1 MGIETAIGIGAGAS
15 ALGGIIGGVKGKPKQ
30 TTNTS
35 GTSQTVFDPA
45 TGREKQLQDQSYQQY
60 LKQLQLA
67 DMQQQAAAETD
78 PLRQAALQQQMQVLS
93 GEAFGGPNEQELQQ
107 INQLRQA
114 MIGQGQGDIQ
124 RFIDDNM
131 RSTVSSAAGR
141 GLRGQA
147 LGELQGRV
155 LESGNEQYGNLVNQ
169 ANLTAAQQAIAMPQQ
184 RLQQQS
190 NAAAQGLTFAQQM
203 QQQAL
208 ANRQQTQNPYLL
220 QQLMNERLQGGITSQ
235 TGNSVTPGQGGGF
248 MGGLVGGLGG
258 AAQGALAGAQ
268 IGSLANGGWGTAAP
282 TNNAYA
288 VNAQNPQAVNSFFQ
302 NNQLQRPTFGG

>member
-15 ALGGIIGGVKGKPKQ
+15 ALGGVISGVKGKGASK
-30 TTNTS
+30 TNSTS
-35 GTSQTVFDPA
+35 TQQTVFDPA
-45 TGREKQLQDQSYQQY
+45 TGREKQMQDQSYQQY

-78 PLRQAALQQQMQVLS
+78 PLRQAALQQQIQVLS
-93 GEAFGGPNEQELQQ
+93 GEAFSGPNEQELQQ

-114 MIGQGQGDIQ
+114 MIGQGQSDIQ

-184 RLQQQS
+184 RL
-190 NAAAQGLTFAQQM
+190 AAQSQAAGQGLNFAQQM

-220 QQLMNERLQGGITSQ
+220 QQLMNERLQGGVTTQ
-235 TGNSVTPGQGGGF
+235 TGNSVTPGQGGGL
-248 MGGLVGGLGG
+248 MGGIIGGLGG

-268 IGSLANGGWGTAAP
+268 IGSMMQSPAP
-282 TNNAYA
+282 RSYGAPNTGLSSGNNFTLGSPM
-288 VNAQNPQAVNSFFQ
+288 N
-302 NNQLQRPTFGG
+302 FGGVV